1 MKRVR
6 GMWLVALGLILL
18 AAPLFAGPTGEQP
31 PAAGG
36 TQWTIPYKGPEVE
49 LSVWMMTPAE
59 NPQDFVDNPNPYT
72 AAQMKRLGNIKWK
85 IYGNAVADY
94 DARFPVLAASGPLYD
109 INTVRSAPE
118 TTRNFGPSGQML
130 NLMDYLDK
138 VPNAKK
144 WLLDKYPKTLTGTTK
159 DGKPGWFVVGV
170 TGDGLTE
177 MPEVYLYNKTLLDK
191 YGIAVPKT
199 SDEMLAAMKKLK
211 AADPKIIPWIYMWK
225 SFADMVWYSGLH
237 DMFTQIRPTSIWWQP
252 AKNKWVYGPIE
263 PDGGLKETLQFVNEM
278 YKNGLTNPDQESQT
292 GDQFKAIAQS
302 GLWGFTYT
310 YYNEA
315 RVQPNGKGMILA
327 GKRYAIKGMEIP
339 KGTTGKNYL
348 LWGSRAGGPGWG
360 TAFNAKTKYPELIAA
375 LVNYMWSDENI
386 LAMNYGIEGETYTK
400 DASGNPKFLPDWNTA
415 ISPTGYKDL
424 NNWGLGS
431 GVFPQCR
438 DQLPVRSVQPLLRPG
453 HPRRGGG
460 PGAVAA
466 GRKVLGPD
474 PRVRSQRVH
483 GQGVHRGG
491 ERPDRQDHG
500 PGEHVRRGERFEV
513 REGPAEL
520 RRLAGLRPGTEEHGR
535 REGGRDLQRAE
546 DDPAGGVDQGRAQQH
561 AEVDVPGA
569 VGLRFRRTFCNRG
582 KGGDPLPSLVFDDY
596 HPRDAPE
603 APDERRETREHAAW
617 DTIRTRVPT
626 TSPRSE
632 RPFRSSR
639 PTSTSTSAPTAS

>member
-1 MKRVR
+1 MRRVR

-18 AAPLFAGPTGEQP
+18 AAPLFAGPGSEKP

-59 NPQDFVDNPNPYT
+59 NPQDVVDKPNPYT

-109 INTVRSAPE
+109 INVVRSAPE

-263 PDGGLKETLQFVNEM
+263 PDGGLKETLQFVHEM

-327 GKRYAIKGMEIP
+327 GKRYEIKGMEIP

-360 TAFNAKTKYPELIAA
+360 TCFNAKTKYPELIAA

-415 ISPTGYKDL
+415 ITPTGYKDL

-431 GVFPQCR
+431 GVFPHAGVNFQSVRFNRYYDLGILGEAAVQVRALR
-438 DQLPVRSVQPLLRPG
+438 DGKYSGQILEFDPNEYMDKVFT
-453 HPRRGGG
+453 
-460 PGAVAA
+460 AA
-466 GRKVLGPD
+466 ENDQIGKIM
-474 PRVRSQRVH
+474 
-483 GQGVHRGG
+483 
-491 ERPDRQDHG
+491 
-500 PGEHVRRGERFEV
+500 
-513 REGPAEL
+513 GPAN
-520 RRLAGLRPGTEEHGR
+520 TYVEENVSKFVKG
-535 REGGRDLQRAE
+535 QR
-546 DDPAGGVDQGRAQQH
+546 
-561 AEVDVPGA
+561 
-569 VGLRFRRTFCNRG
+569 
-582 KGGDPLPSLVFDDY
+582 SFDDW
-596 HPRDAPE
+596 PAFVQELKNMGVEKAVEIFNARKTTP
-603 APDERRETREHAAW
+603 PAAW
-617 DTIRTRVPT
+617 TKDELNSMLKSMYQVP
-626 TSPRSE
+626 
-632 RPFRSSR
+632 
-639 PTSTSTSAPTAS
+639 